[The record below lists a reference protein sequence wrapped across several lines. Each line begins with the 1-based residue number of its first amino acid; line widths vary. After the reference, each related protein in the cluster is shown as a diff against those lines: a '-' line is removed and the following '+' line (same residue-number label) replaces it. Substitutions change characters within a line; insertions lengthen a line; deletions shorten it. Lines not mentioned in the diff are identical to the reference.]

1 MSRFRFSPTPAYDA
15 SIGSALKQ
23 EAFMNWGQIDLSW
36 IQLKDKIVF
45 QVDHDSNG
53 SASVV
58 PLQGQRHVARD
69 SVNVLHDLGRKP
81 ESGRSQFTLPPRIEL
96 GGFAP

>member
-1 MSRFRFSPTPAYDA
+1 MTRFRFSPTPAYDA
-15 SIGSALKQ
+15 SIGSALQPK
-23 EAFMNWGQIDLSW
+23 ASMKWGQIDLCW

-45 QVDHDSNG
+45 PVDHNSNG
-53 SASVV
+53 STSIV

-69 SVNVLHDLGRKP
+69 SVNVLHDLGRKSEP
-81 ESGRSQFTLPPRIEL
+81 GRSQFTLPPRIEL